1 MASFAYAGQL
11 NGADNPVT
19 IDVLIS
25 QAGGAKTA
33 AVGGAVVL
41 DAFTDGGGCEAA
53 SAGSLVLGICV
64 GLYQGGIPIENLP
77 AGSYSGTY
85 TASTKTYTAASDN
98 LTDDKIYAKVVV
110 DPMAKWRN
118 DSAGALATAD
128 LFKCFDLTSA
138 TQIANQDGDNTKGAF
153 QLLEINPNDAS
164 EGIFRI
170 RESEF
175 GYAAQ
180 QS

>member
-1 MASFAYAGQL
+1 MAKFDYAGQL

-33 AVGGAVVL
+33 TVGGVVVL
-41 DAFTDGGGCEAA
+41 DALSDGGGCEAA

-64 GLYQGGIPIENLP
+64 GLYQGIRPIENLP

-85 TASTKTYTAASDN
+85 VASTRTYTAASDN
-98 LTDDKIYAKVVV
+98 ITVDKIYAKVVV
-110 DPMAKWRN
+110 DPMAKWKN
-118 DSAGALATAD
+118 DSAGDLVAAD
-128 LFKCFDLTSA
+128 LFKCFDLVSA
-138 TQIANQDGDNTKGAF
+138 TQVANQNGHDTQGAF
-153 QLLEINPNDAS
+153 QLLEIDPNDAS
-164 EGIFRI
+164 TGIFRI

-180 QS
+180 QA